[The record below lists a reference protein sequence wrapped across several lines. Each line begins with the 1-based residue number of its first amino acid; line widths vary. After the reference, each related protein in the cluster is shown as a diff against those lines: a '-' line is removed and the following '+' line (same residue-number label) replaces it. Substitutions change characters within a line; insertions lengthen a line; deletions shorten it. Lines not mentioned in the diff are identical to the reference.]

1 MKQTIFTTR
10 QRAEEIIKEAVAVW
24 AQSSNSEHLEGLERD
39 PVFSLFL
46 TALAYQ
52 ANEIDDEIEQLKTEI
67 INEFAQTL
75 IPYERVHALP
85 ATAVVEVVPEE
96 GIPLQILDH
105 RVRFSL
111 LGTPYTFI
119 PLLRTKVFQ
128 TEVSS
133 VVRLDNRRWKV
144 VLYFKEAVDN
154 LSGLTFLVDN
164 PDFQDLKVFANGHP
178 LPLVKPWDYADLPLD
193 DCFSP
198 KNMLYNQSPLFQ
210 SSHTWF
216 DLFAKQNV
224 RLFCIDNYKTPATQS
239 YATDKVELVFEFSG
253 IPDSFLFD
261 KERLSLNCTLLTNAS
276 VRTATLSTASPVV
289 RLSGEEGDAGRWQ
302 FLHLVRPPVTQ
313 LFRDEPIEIRNVAA
327 DRFNP
332 DRLVKLAGTLISRFA
347 SDYYAF
353 QDIDTLREGAFMD
366 QFYALLKKMSEGVA
380 KASEKSASGLYLMLR
395 NNDGFHPK
403 EVSLNIDYLV
413 TNGTER
419 KEPVCRSGRV
429 TREVCP
435 TGCGSDARIR
445 RAATDRCTGESGP
458 ILYGYQR
465 SGSDSSRY
473 EGAVLQRAGRALR
486 YNGRHDREDQGQ
498 EHTAHRT
505 LPLWIR
511 NAGVYYVEGQSL
523 HSTQFSGEDSGDRVD
538 SSEDDRG
545 EEYERL
551 SGSGQHRDSL
561 TESEETRRGFKRVE
575 FVIFVTDKQ
584 VIDGRLLFGYCI

>member
-302 FLHLVRPPVTQ
+302 FLHLVRPPATQ

-413 TNGTER
+413 TNGSAVNAELNGKSQFAAAAGSHVKSVRQVADPMPGSDELQRIDAQESLARYYMVTNDRVVTPADMKVLCYNELVVRYGITDDMIERIKVRNIQHTER
-419 KEPVCRSGRV
+419 SH
-429 TREVCP
+429 
-435 TGCGSDARIR
+435 CGFETQVYITLKDNPYIR
-445 RAATDRCTGESGP
+445 RSFQEKIPVTEL
-458 ILYGYQR
+458 ILQKMIEVR
-465 SGSDSSRY
+465 STN
-473 EGAVLQRAGRALR
+473 VF
-486 YNGRHDREDQGQ
+486 
-498 EHTAHRT
+498 
-505 LPLWIR
+505 P
-511 NAGVYYVEGQSL
+511 V
-523 HSTQFSGEDSGDRVD
+523 
-538 SSEDDRG
+538 
-545 EEYERL
+545 
-551 SGSGQHRDSL
+551 
-561 TESEETRRGFKRVE
+561 
-575 FVIFVTDKQ
+575 Q
-584 VIDGRLLFGYCI
+584 VNIEIV